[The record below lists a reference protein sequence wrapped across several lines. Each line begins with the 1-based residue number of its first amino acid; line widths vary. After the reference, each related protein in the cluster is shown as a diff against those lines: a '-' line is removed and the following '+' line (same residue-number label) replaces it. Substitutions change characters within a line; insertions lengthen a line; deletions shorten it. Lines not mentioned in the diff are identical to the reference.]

1 MFSRSARGD
10 TTLLNFIDPGMCSPA
25 IVFIILKISHVFTR
39 YRSIAGRHIK
49 NRPQTLQCLVDFL
62 QNVFGRF
69 SRLAVLSPPPI
80 PTQFI
85 ILTCFADLSSS
96 GPVSQT
102 QKGDRKGV
110 ELNMMPPPICLKSA
124 KIYEKVT
131 KNCSR
136 LSMCLTGIEKKSYM
150 WHPGIEFLTPVAT

>member
-1 MFSRSARGD
+1 MFSRYRVDSGR
-10 TTLLNFIDPGMCSPA
+10 TRLLNFIDPGMCSPD
-25 IVFIILKISHVFTR
+25 IVFIILKISHVFSR

-49 NRPQTLQCLVDFL
+49 NCPQTLQCLADFL

-69 SRLAVLSPPPI
+69 SRRAVLSPTPI

-85 ILTCFADLSSS
+85 ILTCFADLCSS

-110 ELNMMPPPICLKSA
+110 ELNMMPPPPHLS
-124 KIYEKVT
+124 KIREY
-131 KNCSR
+131 
-136 LSMCLTGIEKKSYM
+136 I
-150 WHPGIEFLTPVAT
+150 